1 MVRTARRA
9 TVLLGQVTSTVTD
22 EGSGRGTNGDL
33 RFNSAE
39 VWKIAV
45 LLVAKKEGRTFQKAI
60 LATTIGS

>member
-9 TVLLGQVTSTVTD
+9 TVLLGQVAST

-39 VWKIAV
+39 EWKIAV
-45 LLVAKKEGRTFQKAI
+45 LLVAKKEGRTFQIAI
-60 LATTIGS
+60 PVVT